1 MNKVYLILIFVF
13 LFILFN
19 TNLTEN
25 FENIQ
30 YKIINSYGLYLKS
43 SNTLQTVSPYLLS
56 KDEISANT
64 FYINTDN
71 NLLDSGNN
79 YVRYYSNNLVTNYGP
94 LIYVENIENT
104 DDYYFYYFDETNA
117 KMYVCALESN
127 SDNYENNYNL
137 FTQNITKNDNS
148 CIFTF
153 IRISKNFNDM

>member
-25 FENIQ
+25 FENTQ
-30 YKIINSYGLYLKS
+30 YKIKNSYGLYLKS
-43 SNTLQTVSPYLLS
+43 SNTLQTVSPYLLIN
-56 KDEISANT
+56 DDISANT

-104 DDYYFYYFDETNA
+104 DNYYFYYFDETNT

-153 IRISKNFNDM
+153 IRISKNLNDI